1 MLRVGH
7 RCLSLRGRGRVG
19 GGGCLGRVA
28 VAVDDLLVIRL
39 RGSGEGLRVSRS
51 KQVVG
56 GGELDDGRVL
66 ARDDGT

>member
-7 RCLSLRGRGRVG
+7 RCLGLGGRRRVG
-19 GGGCLGRVA
+19 GGSCLGGVA

-39 RGSGEGLRVSRS
+39 RGSSEGLRVSHS
-51 KQVVG
+51 EQVVG

-66 ARDDGT
+66 ARNDGT